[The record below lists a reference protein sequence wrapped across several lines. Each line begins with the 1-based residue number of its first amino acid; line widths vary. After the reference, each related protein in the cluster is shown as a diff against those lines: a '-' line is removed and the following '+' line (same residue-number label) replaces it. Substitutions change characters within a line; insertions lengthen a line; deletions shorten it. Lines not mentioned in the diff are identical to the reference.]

1 MSRMIAFTLIGLFT
15 ASTLCATD
23 VDKYPPGQK
32 PFHSPKAPLPN
43 GVFAPDACY
52 GFHATRWTP
61 WNQVCGNCTAAGA
74 PLTQS
79 CTSGSC
85 NSGSSGAI
93 IIFDTPTASPI
104 LTPSQPLPGTTT
116 PAPESTNLNKPMPPV
131 KK

>member
-1 MSRMIAFTLIGLFT
+1 MSRMIASTLLGLFT
-15 ASTLCATD
+15 VGTLCATD

-32 PFHSPKAPLPN
+32 PFHSPKAPVPN

-61 WNQVCGNCTAAGA
+61 WTQACGNCNATGA

-79 CTSGSC
+79 CTNAG
-85 NSGSSGAI
+85 SGAI
-93 IIFDTPTASPI
+93 IIFDDLPASPI
-104 LTPSQPLPGTTT
+104 VTPSRPLPGTTT
-116 PAPESTNLNKPMPPV
+116 PAPESINLNKPMPPV

>member
-1 MSRMIAFTLIGLFT
+1 MSRMIAFTLLGLFT
-15 ASTLCATD
+15 VSTLCATD

-32 PFHSPKAPLPN
+32 PFHSPKAPVPN

-61 WNQVCGNCTAAGA
+61 WNQVCSNCTATGA

-79 CTSGSC
+79 CT
-85 NSGSSGAI
+85 NSGCGAI
-93 IIFDTPTASPI
+93 IIFDD
-104 LTPSQPLPGTTT
+104 LPSAPVITQTKPLPGTTT

-131 KK
+131 RK

>member
-1 MSRMIAFTLIGLFT
+1 MSRMMTSTLLGLFT
-15 ASTLCATD
+15 VCSIFATD

-32 PFHSPKAPLPN
+32 PFHSPKAPVPN

-61 WNQVCGNCTAAGA
+61 WNQACGNCNATGQ

-79 CTSGSC
+79 CTSS
-85 NSGSSGAI
+85 SSGAI
-93 IIFDTPTASPI
+93 IIFDALPAAPI
-104 LTPSQPLPGTTT
+104 VAPSQPLPGTTA

-131 KK
+131 KR